1 MTSYIHLYIYIYI
14 NCHPL
19 SCIHAW
25 MQAKV
30 THVSFLR
37 LLRCVRCFVSE
48 LVRNN
53 HIELLDLVVVLPRSG
68 SHRGRGGH
76 VLGSYA
82 SMNHG
87 YLLFENKS
95 TIKLCFGHGW
105 DKPLA
110 CTRSLGTSDSN
121 SWCIWWTGHCKGW
134 TSSLPPLSSIAL
146 RFLTPLISSAH
157 APTLSLSQNQP
168 SGIDVKIDEYT
179 CPISVIYNLYS
190 NYSDLTI
197 HPSF

>member
-95 TIKLCFGHGW
+95 TIKLCYGHGW

-110 CTRSLGTSDSN
+110 CTMSLGTSDSN
-121 SWCIWWTGHCKGW
+121 SWCIW
-134 TSSLPPLSSIAL
+134 
-146 RFLTPLISSAH
+146 FLTPLISSAH